1 MLLNTT
7 AFFELFIA
15 TQSILL
21 KYEGTPMISALDP
34 IFPPTEIHLLFIS
47 LTLAMSTRIS
57 DVLINLFDPYV
68 RF

>member
-1 MLLNTT
+1 
-7 AFFELFIA
+7 
-15 TQSILL
+15 
-21 KYEGTPMISALDP
+21 MISALDP